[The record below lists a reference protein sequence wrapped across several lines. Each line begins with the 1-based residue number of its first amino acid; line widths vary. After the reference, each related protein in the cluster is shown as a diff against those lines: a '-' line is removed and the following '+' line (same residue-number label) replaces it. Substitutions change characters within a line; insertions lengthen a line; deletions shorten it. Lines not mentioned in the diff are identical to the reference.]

1 MLSGK
6 LQAGASDPNA
16 WNLDNAVY
24 QGSPIN
30 WFDYESATDARGRG
44 VCFKPDGLKMYISE
58 RDTQT
63 VNEYDL
69 SVAWDVSTAV
79 LLQSFYITGHT
90 VGTGVTFKPDG
101 SKFYIAGSRLG
112 L

>member
-30 WFDYESATDARGRG
+30 WFDYASPSADRARG

-58 RDTQT
+58 RDTK
-63 VNEYDL
+63 
-69 SVAWDVSTAV
+69 
-79 LLQSFYITGHT
+79 TG
-90 VGTGVTFKPDG
+90 GF
-101 SKFYIAGSRLG
+101 L
-112 L
+112 